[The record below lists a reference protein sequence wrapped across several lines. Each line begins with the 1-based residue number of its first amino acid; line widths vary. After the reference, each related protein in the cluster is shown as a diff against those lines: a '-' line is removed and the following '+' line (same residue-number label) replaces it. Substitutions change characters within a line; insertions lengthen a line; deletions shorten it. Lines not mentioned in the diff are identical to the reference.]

1 MSAFPKS
8 LQDHPRLEQW
18 LDLGT
23 RGVVIARSG
32 RVELGQQ
39 IDLAARRVVAAELGL
54 DIGRVRLVQGD
65 TRLSPD
71 ENYTAGSLSVQL
83 GVLSLCAAARSL
95 RALLLAEAA
104 RRLSGAL
111 DLQDGRV
118 LCDGADS
125 RLTIWDLAIDTA
137 RPVTEAPAAP
147 ADPAEPRR
155 FAREAGARLQARMT
169 GGAFIH
175 DIVLPGMVHAR
186 VLALPHPRARLAGI
200 DREAVLALDGVLD
213 LYVDGSFAAVIAHTE
228 ARAMAAVAR
237 ADALARWEIPTDG
250 PQTADDLLAMADPEE
265 ILIEGAAQ
273 AAGNRRV
280 AVSFAKGALAHASI
294 GTCCALA
301 LWQDGRLTVHSH
313 AQGAHQLRAGL
324 AGALGLEES
333 AIDVIHAPGAG
344 CYGHNGA
351 DDVAF
356 EAALLALVRP
366 GVPVRLAWRREDEL
380 TRASLGPPMRSRA
393 VIALAPDGSVAAMVL
408 DVTSAPHQRRPGPGK
423 PNFASGPL
431 LAVPVPLSPATEPPA
446 SNGGGADRNGVP
458 LYRTGALTLRRRVAS
473 GIPLRTS
480 AMRALGAFAN
490 VAAIELAME
499 AAAEEAGEDP
509 VAYRLRHLDDP
520 RARAVIER
528 VVALSGFTPEP
539 GDDNAMGLGF
549 ARYKNKAGYCAV
561 VVRIEA
567 GELLRVPRLWAVAD
581 VGEAID
587 ADGVIAQV
595 EGGAIQ
601 ALSWMLKE
609 EAPIRGGA
617 PAARDWEAY
626 PILRFSEIPEIEV
639 ALLGT
644 PADPPLGAGE
654 IAQGPVAG
662 AVATAVRRLF
672 GLDHL
677 ASPLT
682 PDRINALLNT

>member
-1 MSAFPKS
+1 
-8 LQDHPRLEQW
+8 
-18 LDLGT
+18 
-23 RGVVIARSG
+23 
-32 RVELGQQ
+32 
-39 IDLAARRVVAAELGL
+39 
-54 DIGRVRLVQGD
+54 
-65 TRLSPD
+65 
-71 ENYTAGSLSVQL
+71 
-83 GVLSLCAAARSL
+83 
-95 RALLLAEAA
+95 
-104 RRLSGAL
+104 
-111 DLQDGRV
+111 
-118 LCDGADS
+118 
-125 RLTIWDLAIDTA
+125 
-137 RPVTEAPAAP
+137 
-147 ADPAEPRR
+147 
-155 FAREAGARLQARMT
+155 
-169 GGAFIH
+169 
-175 DIVLPGMVHAR
+175 
-186 VLALPHPRARLAGI
+186 
-200 DREAVLALDGVLD
+200 
-213 LYVDGSFAAVIAHTE
+213 
-228 ARAMAAVAR
+228 
-237 ADALARWEIPTDG
+237 
-250 PQTADDLLAMADPEE
+250 
-265 ILIEGAAQ
+265 
-273 AAGNRRV
+273 
-280 AVSFAKGALAHASI
+280 
-294 GTCCALA
+294 
-301 LWQDGRLTVHSH
+301 
-313 AQGAHQLRAGL
+313 
-324 AGALGLEES
+324 
-333 AIDVIHAPGAG
+333 
-344 CYGHNGA
+344 
-351 DDVAF
+351 
-356 EAALLALVRP
+356 
-366 GVPVRLAWRREDEL
+366 
-380 TRASLGPPMRSRA
+380 
-393 VIALAPDGSVAAMVL
+393 
-408 DVTSAPHQRRPGPGK
+408 
-423 PNFASGPL
+423 
-431 LAVPVPLSPATEPPA
+431 
-446 SNGGGADRNGVP
+446 
-458 LYRTGALTLRRRVAS
+458 
-473 GIPLRTS
+473 
-480 AMRALGAFAN
+480 
-490 VAAIELAME
+490 ME

-587 ADGVIAQV
+587 ADGAIAQV